1 MNAVNFN
8 FIKHGFITIGLLA
21 LPLLPSQVFAHGY
34 VMEPA
39 SRGYACKVKK
49 NSQCDA
55 IVYEPQSVEGG
66 NNFPQAGP
74 ADGQIANAGIALFK
88 TLNEQSPTRWEKTKL
103 STGIN
108 DFTWYHTAR
117 HATKTWRYFITKQ
130 GWNQSA
136 ALTRNSFDL
145 KPFCTIE
152 GNYKQPTTQVTHSC
166 PVPANRSGYHV
177 ILAVWDIADTSNS
190 FYNAIDVQID
200 ANNSTPPEPKPPV
213 VKPTPTTPTPTPPV
227 VKPTPPV
234 VKPTPTWPTWS
245 TPPVVKPTPTP
256 SIPTPPVTQPT
267 TPATSSAYQFVYPE
281 NIKEYKAGTRVLASD
296 GQVYQC
302 KPFPYSG
309 WCTIQ
314 APQYAPGTGSDW
326 SDAWILKK

>member
-1 MNAVNFN
+1 MNAVN
-8 FIKHGFITIGLLA
+8 FIKHGFIAIGLLA

-88 TLNEQSPTRWEKTKL
+88 TLNEQSATRWAKTKL
-103 STGIN
+103 STGTN

-152 GNYKQPTTQVTHSC
+152 GNYKQPATQVTHSC

-190 FYNAIDVQID
+190 FYNVIDVQIG
-200 ANNSTPPEPKPPV
+200 ANDSTPPAPQPPV
-213 VKPTPTTPTPTPPV
+213 VKPTPTPPVVKPTPTPPV

-234 VKPTPTWPTWS
+234 
-245 TPPVVKPTPTP
+245 
-256 SIPTPPVTQPT
+256 TQPT
-267 TPATSSAYQFVYPE
+267 TPTTSSAYQFVYPE

-296 GQVYQC
+296 GQIYQC

-314 APQYAPGTGSDW
+314 APQYTPGTGSDW